1 MPIFEYEGLNA
12 AGRLMTGT
20 LEAADNAEARAVL
33 GGMGLTVNS
42 LVEGRPA
49 RPLRPISRGE
59 FLLFNQQL
67 ASIAEAGIPL
77 ERSLRELSA
86 DVRSGRMRKLIEA
99 IAGDLEAGATI
110 EQAFE
115 KRKAHFPPLYD
126 RILAAGIR
134 TGRLGEM
141 LTSLNR
147 HLETGRQTRRIVLES
162 ACYPAIVLA
171 LTAGIA
177 TFLLAVVVPRFAGL
191 VGSLTAQGLAMAPGG
206 RPAVTPAV
214 TSAVFA
220 VSRHLGRIWICLG
233 AFAAAV
239 VVVKVAA
246 GRFPAGRRAVEQM
259 GMNVPVLG
267 RIYRNSVLAR
277 LADAMAALVSAGVDM
292 PSCLRLGASAT
303 GSAVMRHECEAAA
316 RGVEAG
322 ERLYVAG
329 GGCKVI
335 PKLFL
340 YSMEWGGDRGELADN
355 LYGLA
360 EMHAEQART
369 NQARLRAVMMPVLL
383 LVVGLVVGVT
393 AVAMFAPF
401 VTMLK
406 NLVGGIQA
414 L

>member
-1 MPIFEYEGLNA
+1 MPIFEYEALSA
-12 AGRLMTGT
+12 PGRLMTGRI
-20 LEAADNAEARAVL
+20 EASDNAEARELL

-42 LVEGRPA
+42 LAEGKPV

-86 DVRSGRMRKLIEA
+86 DVTGARMRKLIGA
-99 IAGDLEAGATI
+99 IADDLEAGATI
-110 EQAFE
+110 EQAVE
-115 KRKAHFPPLYD
+115 RHKAHFPPLYG

-134 TGRLGEM
+134 TGRLSEM

-147 HLETGRQTRRIVLES
+147 HLETGRQTRRIVIES

-171 LTAGIA
+171 LTAAIS
-177 TFLLAVVVPRFAGL
+177 TFVLAVIVPRFEVL
-191 VGSLTAQGLAMAPGG
+191 IESMDMA
-206 RPAVTPAV
+206 TPAI
-214 TSAVFA
+214 TAAVFT
-220 VSRHLGRIWICLG
+220 VSRNLGRIWIG
-233 AFAAAV
+233 VGIFAAILV
-239 VVVKVAA
+239 MMRVAG
-246 GRFPAGRRAVEQM
+246 GRSPGGRRAMEQLAL
-259 GMNVPVLG
+259 NVPVLG
-267 RIYRNSVLAR
+267 RIYRNSLLAR

-303 GSAVMRHECEAAA
+303 GSEVIRHECEGTA

-322 ERLYVAG
+322 NRLYVAG
-329 GGCKVI
+329 AGCKVI

-340 YSMEWGGDRGELADN
+340 YSIEWGSDRGELADN

-369 NQARLRAVMMPVLL
+369 NQSRLRAVMMPVLL
-383 LVVGLVVGVT
+383 LVVGIVVGLT
-393 AVAMFAPF
+393 AVAMFAPLAA
-401 VTMLK
+401 MMRWMG
-406 NLVGGIQA
+406 GGIQA
-414 L
+414 I